1 MLENPDTELAN
12 GRRFRLSGQDLDVK
26 GTLQAVG
33 GDRFLIVATPDSHA
47 CALINQG
54 AAVEEGEA
62 VSPEEVQAERE
73 RALTQPAPV
82 TDDTRVTDPP
92 APTPTDPPPAA

>member
-12 GRRFRLSGQDLDVK
+12 GRRFRLGGQDLDVK
-26 GTLQAVG
+26 GSIIASG
-33 GDRFLIVATPDSHA
+33 GDRFVIVASPDSHA

-62 VSPEEVQAERE
+62 VDPEEVQAERE
-73 RALTQPAPV
+73 RAAQEPDAV
-82 TDDTRVTDPP
+82 TDDTGVTDPN
-92 APTPTDPPPAA
+92 APPAQQ